1 MLILCVESCNEAN
14 LKLHSA
20 GGSEEQGLLFS
31 VPGANLPP
39 HLQLEA
45 AGVLRGRGLQGGGQL
60 GCSRPQEQSEHPA
73 RPPAARPLPP
83 HVHGRGGAELQ
94 VSSSQEKQESRHR
107 SRGGQNLSC
116 KGRI

>member
-20 GGSEEQGLLFS
+20 GGSKEQGLLFS

-60 GCSRPQEQSEHPA
+60 GGARSQEQSQHFASSPTT
-73 RPPAARPLPP
+73 RPLPS
-83 HVHGRGGAELQ
+83 HVHGRGGAKLK
-94 VSSSQEKQESRHR
+94 VTFSQEKQESRH
-107 SRGGQNLSC
+107 SS
-116 KGRI
+116 